1 MSRSRQKWH
10 CPHCSQTSS
19 RGGNL
24 KTHIGRKHQGIGQP
38 VREDGMHSVTMSNA
52 NLQFIPDMMMSLQN
66 NNNNYKMN
74 HQVHPNSFSR
84 SPYLRKEEDTSKK
97 RDVLDEIL
105 EFWRPIA
112 QKMKEIMEIKN
123 TVNEFFSYSSSSL
136 QQPSIITGLGR
147 TPIIDAIIPPPV
159 TTTPLE
165 RTTRRVPAPL
175 PQEQEQKKQIIK
187 PGTDFI
193 TNLFISYTF
202 RIPDLQRRVRE
213 GKVKDLVIDPLELSP
228 PTPIVTTAYDN
239 NNNCKKKEQAN
250 LSTENT
256 NVQQKEK
263 IK

>member
-1 MSRSRQKWH
+1 M
-10 CPHCSQTSS
+10 
-19 RGGNL
+19 
-24 KTHIGRKHQGIGQP
+24 
-38 VREDGMHSVTMSNA
+38 
-52 NLQFIPDMMMSLQN
+52 
-66 NNNNYKMN
+66 
-74 HQVHPNSFSR
+74 
-84 SPYLRKEEDTSKK
+84 
-97 RDVLDEIL
+97 
-105 EFWRPIA
+105 
-112 QKMKEIMEIKN
+112 
-123 TVNEFFSYSSSSL
+123 